1 MAWTD
6 SKIFSA
12 MVTDALNGTEPFDLN
27 TDSFKAALYNTTT
40 APDQTVTSANTAY
53 AVGQWVVGNEV
64 SDGTNW
70 DVAGEPLTGVTSVF
84 STNVYTFD
92 AVDTPQG
99 GATTTLAAV
108 FGCLVYDDTVTT
120 PVADQG
126 VCYNYFGGSQSVT
139 AGTFTIVWNGSG
151 IFTLTL

>member
-1 MAWTD
+1 MAWTN

-12 MVTDALNGTEPFDLN
+12 YITDVLNNTTALDLN
-27 TDSFKAALYNTTT
+27 SDTLKAALYNNSIT
-40 APDQTVTSANTAY
+40 PDQTVASANTAY
-53 AVGQWVVGNEV
+53 NAGQWANSNEV

-70 DVAGEPLTGVTSVF
+70 DAAGEPLTGVSSGF
-84 STNVYTFD
+84 SSNVYTLD
-92 AVDTPQG
+92 ATDTPQG
-99 GATTTLAAV
+99 GATTTLASV
-108 FGCLVYDDTVTT
+108 FGCLVYSDTIAT

-151 IFTLTL
+151 IMAITL